1 MANKIIFNSRDELLS
16 IDLARV
22 VYFIADGNY
31 TRVILDNKVVCT
43 IGFNLSKMEATL
55 GEYFKNHS
63 GPSFVRTGKS
73 HIINLDRVLQVNI
86 AKTRI
91 VMIGSS
97 ENVFTIEAS
106 RDAVK
111 KLKELMHNSKNV

>member
-1 MANKIIFNSRDELLS
+1 MLS
-16 IDLARV
+16 IDLSRV

-43 IGFNLSKMEATL
+43 IGFNLSKMETTL
-55 GEYFKNHS
+55 SEYYKSHS

-91 VMIGSS
+91 VMVGSG
-97 ENVFTIEAS
+97 ENVFTVEAS

-111 KLKELMHNSKNV
+111 KLKELMHKTK